1 MQLDLGKHGADHGH
15 LQSNMNNHGNG
26 IFTDANIVKQSCE
39 TNRAIGAIVVISMAD
54 RELKLNGTKMG
65 KNPTRL
71 RGQRAGQKAAPKY
84 YAAMLRAKERG
95 QLEKFLDLNDRLKNR
110 YEDASFQERTP

>member
-1 MQLDLGKHGADHGH
+1 MQHMLWSTMQLDLGKHGADHGH

-54 RELKLNGTKMG
+54 RELKFNGAKMG
-65 KNPTRL
+65 EKSNEVERAESWTKGCTKVLCGNAACQGTRPIRKVL
-71 RGQRAGQKAAPKY
+71 RF
-84 YAAMLRAKERG
+84 E
-95 QLEKFLDLNDRLKNR
+95 
-110 YEDASFQERTP
+110 